1 MPVPDYETLMLP
13 VLRLF
18 GDGAANV
25 KVCVPAL
32 IAEFGITPEEAVE
45 LIPSGRISLIGNR
58 THWAR
63 TYLSKAGLLESPKRN
78 HHVITAR
85 GRAVLAEH
93 PDRIDNAFL
102 SRFEE
107 FGTWRQES
115 QVGRDVPAPK
125 SDVPS
130 ESEPQPAPDELL
142 ERTHA

>member
-18 GDGAANV
+18 GDGASNV
-25 KVCVPAL
+25 KECVPAL

-45 LIPSGRISLIGNR
+45 LIPSGRISVIGSR

-63 TYLSKAGLLESPKRN
+63 IYLSKAGLLELPKRN
-78 HHVITAR
+78 HHVFTAR

-93 PDRIDNAFL
+93 PDRIDNAYL
-102 SRFEE
+102 ARFAGFDEWRRA
-107 FGTWRQES
+107 GTQ
-115 QVGRDVPAPK
+115 RDKAEKPTEVPPGAP
-125 SDVPS
+125 D
-130 ESEPQPAPDELL
+130 PQPAPDELL